1 MARRRVVVRVAV
13 VAVVAMAVAP
23 RAQLGAQAET
33 ARARR
38 TQPPPREQTTA
49 AGDVVIPFT
58 IGPRECVDRN
68 RLYTVSMRIHNVLAQ
83 PIGIATLAAD
93 VGSPPP
99 GTAER
104 PLINLRLPCGR
115 YLARWTGRHVTT
127 GRRLPPGV
135 YLTELV
141 IDGQR
146 ISRKVTLDR

>member
-1 MARRRVVVRVAV
+1 MLRSRIVVRVAV
-13 VAVVAMAVAP
+13 AAVVAMAVAP
-23 RAQLGAQAET
+23 QATLGGQAET

-38 TQPPPREQTTA
+38 AQTAPREQTTA

-58 IGPRECVDRN
+58 IGPRDCVDRN

-83 PIGIATLAAD
+83 PIGQPTLVVEA
-93 VGSPPP
+93 SR
-99 GTAER
+99 ER
-104 PLINLRLPCGR
+104 PLSNLRLPCGR